1 MKHALLISEIEE
13 ADCLINALNELR
25 NRSYIISEAVKF
37 ESGLNFLSIRN
48 NINKFDLIIINAS
61 ERRLEALEF
70 CKYLSN
76 FKLEKIRIL
85 VFLPGA
91 SLHEASKF
99 GFFGAFTEDENSIE
113 KFILNLEKEKSTKN
127 KTKNLICISSLTNSL
142 DSSSVFL
149 SLAKLLGSKEQK
161 TLLSETSLYQ
171 TVRQLLNIQDFKTLL
186 ESSIVPYSMFD
197 INWLKTYLEPTQL
210 GENSLYLSLFKNPS
224 FKLSPA
230 LDQIKL
236 DNALNLAIEKFD
248 HCLIDIASD
257 FSSEI
262 NIQLLKRTKYLFIVL
277 ENRPNIHED
286 YKRLKS
292 FLENEYRL
300 LCFGIISSSNA
311 QIKKYREI
319 TKQEWL
325 EKLEE
330 EPLLV
335 SDLDFNL
342 ALFLKNQ
349 KSKFNS
355 AEVLANEM
363 LHKMNL
369 DFGTEKR
376 IENKWFSLTQR

>member
-1 MKHALLISEIEE
+1 MKHALLISEVEE

-25 NRSYIISEAVKF
+25 NRSYIISEAVNF
-37 ESGLNFLSIRN
+37 ENGLNFLSIRN

-61 ERRLEALEF
+61 ARKLEALEF

-76 FKLEKIRIL
+76 FKLEKIKIL
-85 VFLPGA
+85 VFLPDA

-113 KFILNLEKEKSTKN
+113 KFILNLEKEKDTKN

-171 TVRQLLNIQDFKTLL
+171 TIRQLLNIQDFKTLL
-186 ESSIVPYSMFD
+186 ESSIVQYSMFD
-197 INWLKTYLEPTQL
+197 INWLKTYLEPTKL

-248 HCLIDIASD
+248 HCLIDIAND

-292 FLENEYRL
+292 FLENKYKL
-300 LCFGIISSSNA
+300 LCFSVISSSNA
-311 QIKKYREI
+311 QIKKYREV

-330 EPLLV
+330 QPLLV

-363 LHKMNL
+363 LQKMNL

-376 IENKWFSLTQR
+376 IENKWFSLIQR

>member
-1 MKHALLISEIEE
+1 MKHALLISEVEE
-13 ADCLINALNELR
+13 AACLINALNELR
-25 NRSYIISEAVKF
+25 NRSYIISEAVNF
-37 ESGLNFLSIRN
+37 ENGLNFLSIRN

-61 ERRLEALEF
+61 ARKLEALEF

-76 FKLEKIRIL
+76 FKLEKIKIL
-85 VFLPGA
+85 VFLPDA

-113 KFILNLEKEKSTKN
+113 TFILNLEKEKDTKN
-127 KTKNLICISSLTNSL
+127 KTKNLICISSLTNSS

-149 SLAKLLGSKEQK
+149 SLARLLGSKDQK

-186 ESSIVPYSMFD
+186 ESSIVQYSMFD
-197 INWLKTYLEPTQL
+197 INWLKTYLEPTKL

-248 HCLIDIASD
+248 HCLIDIAND

-292 FLENEYRL
+292 FLENEYKL

-311 QIKKYREI
+311 QIKKYREV

-330 EPLLV
+330 QPLLV

-363 LHKMNL
+363 LQKMNL

>member
-1 MKHALLISEIEE
+1 MKHALLISEVEE
-13 ADCLINALNELR
+13 AACLINALNELR
-25 NRSYIISEAVKF
+25 NRSYIISEAVNF
-37 ESGLNFLSIRN
+37 ESSLNFLSIRN

-61 ERRLEALEF
+61 ARKLEALEF

-76 FKLEKIRIL
+76 FKLEKIKIL
-85 VFLPGA
+85 VFLPDA

-113 KFILNLEKEKSTKN
+113 TFILNLEKEKDTKN
-127 KTKNLICISSLTNSL
+127 KTKNLICISSLTNSS

-149 SLAKLLGSKEQK
+149 SLARLLGSKDQK

-186 ESSIVPYSMFD
+186 ESSIVQYSMFD
-197 INWLKTYLEPTQL
+197 INWLKTYLEPTKL

-248 HCLIDIASD
+248 HCLIDIAND

-292 FLENEYRL
+292 FLENEYKL

-311 QIKKYREI
+311 QIKKYREV

-330 EPLLV
+330 QPLLV

-363 LHKMNL
+363 LQKMNL

>member
-1 MKHALLISEIEE
+1 
-13 ADCLINALNELR
+13 
-25 NRSYIISEAVKF
+25 
-37 ESGLNFLSIRN
+37 
-48 NINKFDLIIINAS
+48 
-61 ERRLEALEF
+61 
-70 CKYLSN
+70 
-76 FKLEKIRIL
+76 
-85 VFLPGA
+85 
-91 SLHEASKF
+91 
-99 GFFGAFTEDENSIE
+99 
-113 KFILNLEKEKSTKN
+113 
-127 KTKNLICISSLTNSL
+127 
-142 DSSSVFL
+142 
-149 SLAKLLGSKEQK
+149 
-161 TLLSETSLYQ
+161 
-171 TVRQLLNIQDFKTLL
+171 
-186 ESSIVPYSMFD
+186 MFD

>member
-1 MKHALLISEIEE
+1 MKHALLISEVEE
-13 ADCLINALNELR
+13 AACLINALNELR
-25 NRSYIISEAVKF
+25 NRSYIISEAVNF
-37 ESGLNFLSIRN
+37 ESSLNFLSIRN

-61 ERRLEALEF
+61 ERKLEALEF

-85 VFLPGA
+85 VFLPNA

-113 KFILNLEKEKSTKN
+113 KFILNLEKEKDTKN

-186 ESSIVPYSMFD
+186 ESSIVQYSMFD
-197 INWLKTYLEPTQL
+197 
-210 GENSLYLSLFKNPS
+210 
-224 FKLSPA
+224 
-230 LDQIKL
+230 
-236 DNALNLAIEKFD
+236 LNLAIEKFD

-292 FLENEYRL
+292 FLENEYKL
-300 LCFGIISSSNA
+300 LCFSIISSSNA
-311 QIKKYREI
+311 QIKKYHEV

-330 EPLLV
+330 QPLLV

-349 KSKFNS
+349 KLKFNS